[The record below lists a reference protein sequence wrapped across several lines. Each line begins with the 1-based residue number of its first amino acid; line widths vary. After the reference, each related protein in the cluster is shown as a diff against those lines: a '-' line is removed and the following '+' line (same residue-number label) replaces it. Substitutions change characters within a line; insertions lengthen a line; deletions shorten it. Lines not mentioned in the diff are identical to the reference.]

1 MKCPKCGYTSFDHND
16 SCPRCRKDVAAE
28 RHRLNLPAFT
38 PNPPYL
44 LGPLNGEVGVKKIG
58 LETEQMAPPVM
69 LGSDHLAGPE
79 DSQALQAMEMAFE
92 TDQGTQIPFEPP
104 AAHAAAS
111 PSAVETVQDS
121 EFEKDVDGIDLLD
134 LSLED
139 LEPPS
144 SLTVEAVTPEDEAEI
159 DFSSEALSLA
169 GDELVDLDDDLLFG
183 EDDAPPDESLDH
195 ISDRGSGPA
204 FLDDEAALEEGL
216 EGPLDL
222 DQLASMVE
230 SINED
235 ATPPVEGRKRSFD
248 PSLGIEHLM
257 EDEILDPDVTL
268 GPRPDQEQPTQSGPV
283 PRQRLPVKTPS

>member
-1 MKCPKCGYTSFDHND
+1 MKCPKCGYTSFDHHDN
-16 SCPRCRKDVAAE
+16 CPRCRKDIAAE

-44 LGPLNGEVGVKKIG
+44 LGPLSGEMGAKKIG
-58 LETEQMAPPVM
+58 LETEQMAPPLM
-69 LGSDHLAGPE
+69 LGPDHLAGPE

-92 TDQGTQIPFEPP
+92 TDQGTQIPLETPAMQDVSRQVSVEPL
-104 AAHAAAS
+104 
-111 PSAVETVQDS
+111 QDPGL
-121 EFEKDVDGIDLLD
+121 EKDLVGIDLLD

-144 SLTVEAVTPEDEAEI
+144 SLTVEDVTPDDVAEI
-159 DFSSEALSLA
+159 DFSSDALSLA

-183 EDDAPPDESLDH
+183 EDDTPLDGS
-195 ISDRGSGPA
+195 IGQIFDRTSGA
-204 FLDDEAALEEGL
+204 VFLDDEAALEEGL

-235 ATPPVEGRKRSFD
+235 ATPAVQGQKRSFD
-248 PSLGIEHLM
+248 PSLGIEHMM
-257 EDEILDPDVTL
+257 EDEIIEPDVTL
-268 GPRPDQEQPTQSGPV
+268 GSRSEQEQPT
-283 PRQRLPVKTPS
+283 

>member
-58 LETEQMAPPVM
+58 LETEQMPPPLM
-69 LGSDHLAGPE
+69 LKPDALPGPE

-92 TDQGTQIPFEPP
+92 ADQGTQIPFEPATSHP
-104 AAHAAAS
+104 AAG

-121 EFEKDVDGIDLLD
+121 EFGKDVGGIDLTE
-134 LSLED
+134 LSLDD

-144 SLTVEAVTPEDEAEI
+144 SLTVEAVTPEGEAEI
-159 DFSSEALSLA
+159 DFSSEEISLA
-169 GDELVDLDDDLLFG
+169 GDELVGLDDDLLFG
-183 EDDAPPDESLDH
+183 EDDAPLDESLGQ
-195 ISDRGSGPA
+195 ISDRASGPA

-235 ATPPVEGRKRSFD
+235 AIPPVEGPKRSFD

-257 EDEILDPDVTL
+257 EDEILGPDVTL
-268 GPRPDQEQPTQSGPV
+268 GPRPDQEQPAQSGPV
-283 PRQRLPVKTPS
+283 PRQRLPVESPP